1 MSKLR
6 SDGSVVGY
14 QDPAFD
20 AVEIAASDGADLASV
35 TRGIYV
41 GVGGDLK
48 ATLAGGTTVTFV
60 NLADGCLLPVQ
71 ASKVFATGTTASALV
86 GLL

>member
-1 MSKLR
+1 M
-6 SDGSVVGY
+6 VGY

-20 AVEIAASDGADLASV
+20 AVEIAPSDGADLSAV
-35 TRGIYV
+35 VRGVYV
-41 GVGGDLK
+41 GIGGDLK
-48 ATLAGGTTVTFV
+48 VTLAGGSTVTFV

-71 ASKVFATGTTASALV
+71 ASKVFATGTTAAGLV